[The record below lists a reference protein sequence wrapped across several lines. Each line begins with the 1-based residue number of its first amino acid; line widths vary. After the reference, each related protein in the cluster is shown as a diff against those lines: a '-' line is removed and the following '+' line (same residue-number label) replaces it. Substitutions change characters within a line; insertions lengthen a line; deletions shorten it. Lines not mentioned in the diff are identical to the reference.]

1 MLKREENM
9 IKSGTTL
16 SLQQMIAYEQR
27 MKVGAMLNPLALNR
41 QLLEGQEI
49 GGLVWPQITNK

>member
-1 MLKREENM
+1 M